1 MAQHALHRAL
11 RERSSSR
18 KHGALRVASP
28 LRKDSA
34 RRKTRVLAPLVAVAL
49 LPLTGILAGCGI
61 VGGGNAA
68 AQAAPGPLETSVLN
82 VAAVPSVDSAG
93 FFVAM
98 YAGLFKAQGLTIHY
112 TPALSSDTVID
123 AQVAG
128 RYDITAGNYVSYVQH
143 EVFQHQQLDIVSEGS
158 LMQQGS
164 QAIYTLPN
172 SPIKTL
178 ADLQGRRLGTNA
190 PKNINYL
197 LAASVLT
204 EDGISPGAVK
214 FTTQPAAFP
223 DLITELAKH
232 QVDAAALPE
241 PFATMAEEQFGATA
255 LSDMNQGATHAFP
268 ILGYVVTKQWAQ
280 AHPNTLKAFLEALE
294 EGQQIADTK
303 RGEVETA
310 MEKLTGTPGII
321 ADVMAFNSYPIG
333 VDLARLQRVPDVMF
347 QFGVLP
353 KPFNISQM
361 LAP

>member
-1 MAQHALHRAL
+1 MAQRALHRA
-11 RERSSSR
+11 
-18 KHGALRVASP
+18 
-28 LRKDSA
+28 
-34 RRKTRVLAPLVAVAL
+34 RRKNRALAPLVALAL
-49 LPLTGILAGCGI
+49 LPLAGIASGCGI
-61 VGGGNAA
+61 IGGGNAA
-68 AQAAPGPLETSVLN
+68 AQVASGQLETNVLN
-82 VAAVPSVDSAG
+82 VGAVPSVDSAG
-93 FFVAM
+93 FFVAL
-98 YAGLFKAQGLTIHY
+98 YEGLFKAEGLTIHY

-128 RYDITAGNYVSYVQH
+128 QYDITAGNYVSYVQH
-143 EVFQHQQLDIVSEGS
+143 EVFQHQRLEIIAEGS

-178 ADLQGRRLGTNA
+178 ADLRGHVLGTNA

-204 EDGISPGAVK
+204 EDGLNPNAVN
-214 FTTQPAAFP
+214 FTTQPIAFP
-223 DLITELAKH
+223 ELITKLAKH

-241 PFATMAEEQFGATA
+241 PFATMAEEQLGATA
-255 LSDMNQGATHAFP
+255 LSDMNQGATQAFP

-280 AHPNTLKAFLEALE
+280 AHPNTLKAFLSALE
-294 EGQQIADTK
+294 EGQQIADTN
-303 RGEVETA
+303 RGEVEAA
-310 MEKLTGTPGII
+310 MEKLTGTPAII

-333 VDLARLQRVPDVMF
+333 VDKARLQRVPDVMY

-353 KPFNISQM
+353 KPFDISQM

>member
-1 MAQHALHRAL
+1 MAPHAFHRA
-11 RERSSSR
+11 R
-18 KHGALRVASP
+18 
-28 LRKDSA
+28 RKDSA
-34 RRKTRVLAPLVAVAL
+34 GRKARVLAPLAALAL
-49 LPLTGILAGCGI
+49 LPLAGLMSGCGV
-61 VGGGNAA
+61 VGGGAAA

-93 FFVAM
+93 FFVALHE
-98 YAGLFKAQGLTIHY
+98 GLFKAQGLTIHY

-128 RYDITAGNYVSYVQH
+128 KYDITAGNYVSYVQH
-143 EVFQHQQLDIVSEGS
+143 EVFQHQQLEIVAEGS
-158 LMQQGS
+158 VGQQGS

-178 ADLQGRRLGTNA
+178 AQLQGRLVGTNA

-204 EDGISPGAVK
+204 EDGLSPSAVR
-214 FTTQPAAFP
+214 FTTQPVAFP
-223 DLITELAKH
+223 DLITELARH

-241 PFATMAEEQFGATA
+241 PFATMAEEQLGATA
-255 LSDMNQGATHAFP
+255 VADMNQGATQAFP
-268 ILGYVVTKQWAQ
+268 ILGYVVTRQWAQ
-280 AHPNTLKAFLEALE
+280 AHPNTLRAFLTALE
-294 EGQQIADTK
+294 KGQQIADTK
-303 RGEVETA
+303 RGEVEAA
-310 MEKLTGTPGII
+310 MEKLTGTPAII

-333 VDLARLQRVPDVMF
+333 VDKARLQRVPDVMY

-353 KPFNISQM
+353 KSFNISQM

>member
-1 MAQHALHRAL
+1 MAQRAFQ
-11 RERSSSR
+11 R
-18 KHGALRVASP
+18 A
-28 LRKDSA
+28 
-34 RRKTRVLAPLVAVAL
+34 LAPLVALAL
-49 LPLTGILAGCGI
+49 LPLAGILSGCGI
-61 VGGGNAA
+61 IGGGAA
-68 AQAAPGPLETSVLN
+68 EAQAASGPLETSVLN

-93 FFVAM
+93 FFVAL
-98 YAGLFKAQGLTIHY
+98 YEGLFKARGLTIRY

-128 RYDITAGNYVSYVQH
+128 QYDVTAGNYVSYVQH
-143 EVFQHQQLDIVSEGS
+143 EVNQHQQLEIIAEGS

-178 ADLQGRRLGTNA
+178 SDLTGHVLGTNA

-204 EDGISPGAVK
+204 EDGLSPSAVK
-214 FTTQPAAFP
+214 FTTQPIAFP
-223 DLITELAKH
+223 DLITMLAKH

-255 LSDMNQGATHAFP
+255 LADMNQGATEAFP

-280 AHPNTLKAFLEALE
+280 ANPDTLKAFLTALE
-294 EGQQIADTK
+294 EGQQIADTN
-303 RGEVETA
+303 RGQVEAA
-310 MEKLTGTPGII
+310 MEKLTGTPAII

-333 VDLARLQRVPDVMF
+333 VDKARLQRVPDVMY